1 MTAEAARSGA
11 DARRALFA
19 RLVLEHR
26 LSAQDPLAPDAHAWE
41 RAAAEVL
48 LSERSVALAEI
59 GGLLV

>member
-1 MTAEAARSGA
+1 
-11 DARRALFA
+11 
-19 RLVLEHR
+19 VLEHR

-59 GGLLV
+59 EGLLV